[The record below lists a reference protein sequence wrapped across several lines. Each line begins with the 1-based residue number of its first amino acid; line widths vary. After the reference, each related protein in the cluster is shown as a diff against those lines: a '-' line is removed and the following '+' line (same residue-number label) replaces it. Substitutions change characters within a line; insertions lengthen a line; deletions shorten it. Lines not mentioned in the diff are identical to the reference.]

1 MWNTELVR
9 VLRYMIDDLSS
20 SPSYTDARLEET
32 ILVAAQL
39 ANNDVDFDR
48 TYSIDVDQVTLSP
61 DPTDTPKDDSFIA
74 LVCLR
79 ATLLIFSGLFK
90 TKAAMA
96 GFSITSGRES
106 ISTNGLLEGY
116 RRLWEKAAKDYEE
129 ATFQH
134 MAGNRVYGRA
144 ILGPFSG
151 EVWTGGYDRPL
162 I

>member
-1 MWNTELVR
+1 MWNVEMTR
-9 VLRYMIDDLSS
+9 VLRHMIDDLSS
-20 SPSYTDARLEET
+20 SPTYSNTRLEET

-48 TYSIDVDQVTLSP
+48 AYTIDVDELTLTP
-61 DPTDTPKDDSFIA
+61 DPTDAPKDDSFIA

-79 ATLLIFSGLFK
+79 ATLLIFSGILK
-90 TKAAMA
+90 SKSAMA
-96 GFSITSGRES
+96 GLAITSGRES
-106 ISTNGLLEGY
+106 ISTSGLLEGY
-116 RRLWEKAAKDYEE
+116 KKLWEKASKDYEE
-129 ATFQH
+129 ATFQY

-151 EVWTGGYDRPL
+151 EVWTGGYNRPL